1 MTSSQESALEICQRA
16 ESMLREIQSGELV
29 PGTEMLAQWET
40 ELGQVAALLEAT
52 HGSITEESKPGNNP
66 DLRQV
71 LLGIRY
77 RAGILKLQFD
87 HGSNYCMGLLQIRR
101 GTGYSAKGLPVL
113 IPSEARSLFRGLGG
127 TRWADFSAP

>member
-1 MTSSQESALEICQRA
+1 MTSPQSALEICQRA
-16 ESMLREIQSGELV
+16 ENMLREIQSGELF

-52 HGSITEESKPGNNP
+52 HESITDESKPRNNA

-77 RAGILKLQFD
+77 RAGMLKLQFE
-87 HGSNYCMGLLQIRR
+87 HGSNYCMGLLQLRM
-101 GTGYSAKGLPVL
+101 GTGYSADGSPVL
-113 IPSEARSLFRGLGG
+113 IPAEAHSSFEG
-127 TRWADFSAP
+127 

>member
-1 MTSSQESALEICQRA
+1 MTSPQESALDVCQRA
-16 ESMLREIQSGELV
+16 ENMLREIQGGELV

-52 HGSITEESKPGNNP
+52 HDSMTEESKPCNDP

-77 RAGILKLQFD
+77 RAGMLKLQFE

-101 GTGYSAKGLPVL
+101 GTGYSAEGLPVL
-113 IPSEARSLFRGLGG
+113 IPSEARSSFEG
-127 TRWADFSAP
+127 

>member
-1 MTSSQESALEICQRA
+1 MTPQQEPALEICQRA

-52 HGSITEESKPGNNP
+52 HDSMAGESQPRNHP
-66 DLRQV
+66 ALRQV

-77 RAGILKLQFD
+77 RGGMLKLQFE

-101 GTGYSAKGLPVL
+101 GTGYSAEGLPVL
-113 IPSEARSLFRGLGG
+113 IPAEARSSFEG
-127 TRWADFSAP
+127 

>member
-1 MTSSQESALEICQRA
+1 MTPQQESALEVCQRA

-52 HGSITEESKPGNNP
+52 RDSTTEESKPRNNP
-66 DLRQV
+66 ALRQV

-77 RAGILKLQFD
+77 RAGLLKLQFE
-87 HGSNYCMGLLQIRR
+87 HGSNYCMGLLQIRM
-101 GTGYSAKGLPVL
+101 GTGYSAEGLPVL
-113 IPSEARSLFRGLGG
+113 IPTEARSSFEG
-127 TRWADFSAP
+127 